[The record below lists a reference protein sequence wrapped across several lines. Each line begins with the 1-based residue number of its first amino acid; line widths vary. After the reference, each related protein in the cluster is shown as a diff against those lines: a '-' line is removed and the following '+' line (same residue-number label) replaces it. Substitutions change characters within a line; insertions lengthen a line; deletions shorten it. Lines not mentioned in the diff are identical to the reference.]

1 MIDQEM
7 NLPVRDRTAPRSDGI
22 GQAIAAIVAI
32 TRREWMAQGLAP
44 AAPDEVAADRARYAH
59 PLIRFALD
67 AKRSSAWRARAERQG
82 WLRSV
87 DQLESSDRTS

>member
-7 NLPVRDRTAPRSDGI
+7 NWPVRDRTAPQNDGI
-22 GQAIAAIVAI
+22 GQAIAAIIAI

-59 PLIRFALD
+59 PLITFALD

-87 DQLESSDRTS
+87 DRLDRSDCTS